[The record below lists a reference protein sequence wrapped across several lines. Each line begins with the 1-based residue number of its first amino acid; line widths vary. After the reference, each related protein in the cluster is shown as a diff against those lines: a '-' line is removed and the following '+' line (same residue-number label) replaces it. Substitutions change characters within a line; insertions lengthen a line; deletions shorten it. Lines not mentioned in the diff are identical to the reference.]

1 MISPE
6 VHVML
11 SPTRAY
17 AAYAPAHTRSGL
29 WIALRRPLFVALLL
43 GVTIAMSAT
52 HTVAAPVVVSVT
64 ICWSVAVLIQLV
76 TGLIVVGPS
85 SRRAVPLSRAVD
97 LFFLGHAPWSLWLLV
112 VAGMATWTP
121 DLVNTLT
128 VVLTMLVPA
137 ALTTRIVA
145 AFSEVVLGTS
155 RRAAVARAS
164 LHHTV
169 TWIAIIVLF
178 AAAVAL
184 WPRVLAVIG

>member
-1 MISPE
+1 
-6 VHVML
+6 ML

-29 WIALRRPLFVALLL
+29 WIAIRRPLFVALLL
-43 GVTIAMSAT
+43 GVTIAMTAT

-64 ICWSVAVLIQLV
+64 VCWSVAVVIQLV
-76 TGLIVVGPS
+76 TALIVVGPS
-85 SRRAVPLSRAVD
+85 SRTTVPLSRALD

-112 VAGMATWTP
+112 VGGMATWTP
-121 DLVNTLT
+121 DLVTTLT

-145 AFSEVVLGTS
+145 AFSAVVLGTS
-155 RRAAVARAS
+155 RRAALRRAA
-164 LHHTV
+164 LHHAI
-169 TWIAIIVLF
+169 TWVAIILLF

-184 WPRVLAVIG
+184 WPRVLAVLL

>member
-1 MISPE
+1 
-6 VHVML
+6 ML

-17 AAYAPAHTRSGL
+17 AAYAPAHTRTGL
-29 WIALRRPLFVALLL
+29 WIAIRRPLFVALLL

-52 HTVAAPVVVSVT
+52 HTVAAPVVVSVS
-64 ICWSVAVLIQLV
+64 ICWTVAVLVQLI
-76 TGLIVVGPS
+76 TALIVVGSS
-85 SRRAVPLSRAVD
+85 SRRAMPLSRALD

-112 VAGMATWTP
+112 VGGMATWTP

-145 AFSEVVLGTS
+145 AFSAVVLGTS
-155 RRAAVARAS
+155 RRAAVTRAA
-164 LHHTV
+164 LHHTI
-169 TWIAIIVLF
+169 TWIAILVLF

-184 WPRVLAVIG
+184 WPRVLAVLG